1 MDTQTQTEQAPAAS
15 VEDRIASIFG
25 GGPAQEPEQA
35 QNEPSQPEAS
45 ESADEPTP
53 EGAEAAS
60 PEPETF
66 ELEVD
71 GEKFTLPK
79 KLEKGFLQEKDY
91 TQKSQSL
98 AEQRRALDVQ
108 LHQQRIAQYGEQFR
122 KDTEQ
127 EHQQLQLLDWALSQ
141 PINWQSMTTDDAFKK
156 KIEIDDL
163 REQKTKLEK
172 AIETKRSEW
181 GRKQQEELSNLRSSS
196 LEAIA
201 KRIPGFNEA
210 TQKAIREHA
219 ISEGYSDTELNSI
232 MDPRH
237 VTTLWKA
244 QQYDLLKAKAQPAV
258 AAAKSVKTT
267 PTNPMPQHVKDKLA
281 FRKEVGKHA
290 PGSLQQQKLVK
301 DRIAKIFG

>member
-1 MDTQTQTEQAPAAS
+1 MDQQNPTEQAPAAS

-25 GGPAQEPEQA
+25 GESAPQPEQV
-35 QNEPSQPEAS
+35 QEEPPQPQTP
-45 ESADEPTP
+45 ESADEPAP
-53 EGAEAAS
+53 EGVEAAS

-66 ELEVD
+66 ELEID

-108 LHQQRIAQYGEQFR
+108 LHQQRVAQFSQQFQ
-122 KDTEQ
+122 KDTEK

-141 PINWQSMTTDDAFKK
+141 PVNWQSMTTDDAFRK

-172 AIETKRSEW
+172 AIEEKRSEW
-181 GRKQQEELSNLRSSS
+181 GRKQQEELSKLRSSS
-196 LEAIA
+196 LEAIT
-201 KRIPGFNEA
+201 KRIPGFNDA
-210 TQKAIREHA
+210 TAKSIREHA
-219 ISEGYSDTELNSI
+219 ISEGYTETELNSI
-232 MDPRH
+232 LDPRH

-244 QQYDLLKAKAQPAV
+244 QQYDLLRSKATPAA

-267 PTNPMPQHVKDKLA
+267 PTNPMPQKVKDTFA
-281 FRKEVGKHA
+281 YRKEVQKH
-290 PGSLQQQKLVK
+290 PMGSLQQQKLVK